1 MKYAVPLEEAGV
13 RKMSGKNQI
22 LMVEETEAD
31 RAALREILES
41 DYEIIEAESVKQALA
56 ILNAAAEPDE
66 FSAVL
71 LHFYRNIKKQ
81 RLTGGF
87 RSLSLRRRRMLPQSG
102 NV

>member
-13 RKMSGKNQI
+13 RKMRKNQI

-31 RAALREILES
+31 RAALREILDS

-71 LHFYRNIKKQ
+71 SA
-81 RLTGGF
+81 F
-87 RSLSLRRRRMLPQSG
+87 RAI
-102 NV
+102 